1 MLITMTELV
10 GNISAVSLSSLIV
23 SSEVGWQLVFWPLVI
38 IGVVVTPILL
48 CILPTDLGC
57 STYVKRNV
65 FDALKLLKV
74 KSYLFLTN
82 AAVFSGWYFKVWL
95 FWMPTFVLSAWT
107 NSPQV
112 FFGLPYSVVM
122 TITSLVELVASLF
135 GLPLWLW
142 IAQSWQSGK
151 SCCKIIGAAAAAAFP
166 IVAVANSICL
176 AISSLVTIWASDR
189 SYIVVLIA
197 VFMEGFMGF
206 SVISLNT
213 QMTLSVSDA
222 RRRASALSLQRLLL
236 NVVSIPGPQII
247 GVVRYLFFY

>member
-1 MLITMTELV
+1 MLFTMTELV
-10 GNISAVSLSSLIV
+10 GNISAVSLSSLII
-23 SSEVGWQLVFWPLVI
+23 SSELGWQLVFLHLVI
-38 IGVVVTPILL
+38 IGVVVTPILV
-48 CILPTDLGC
+48 CILPKDLGY

-74 KSYLFLTN
+74 KSYLFLTL
-82 AAVFSGWYFKVWL
+82 AAVFSGWYFK
-95 FWMPTFVLSAWT
+95 
-107 NSPQV
+107 
-112 FFGLPYSVVM
+112 
-122 TITSLVELVASLF
+122 
-135 GLPLWLW
+135 
-142 IAQSWQSGK
+142 SWQSGK

-166 IVAVANSICL
+166 IVASANSICL

-189 SYIVVLIA
+189 SYLVVLIA

-247 GVVRYLFFY
+247 GVVRYLFFIDYLGHQL